1 MTPIAEPD
9 PVPHLARYVPR
20 LLGLAIAG
28 SLLLPPA
35 ALAVAGDPP
44 SRAAE
49 HAVRWGLPIGLGA
62 VFMVLLLGLV
72 FKARIST
79 LVVGADHRISTSKT
93 IAAVWTLVVAAALI
107 GLVYAKLLNHPQALD
122 RTGAAGVIGQ
132 YAVLFGGPLGAAILA
147 KQIVTSQVTQNPG
160 IKTVGKPTLKDLI
173 ADDAGDTDLG
183 DFQYVLFNLV
193 ALFYVISTLLHT
205 PLNGLPHIPD
215 VLLGLT
221 SVSAVGYVGKK
232 AVTPIAGAATPA
244 PAPAP
249 HLAGAPARMWRPG
262 PTGGFAR
269 ASGATN
275 ALAPTRMP
283 GSLPDPSKPAGTPN
297 PAMPFDHIVVVMM
310 ENHSFD
316 NLLGKLSLA
325 GQPLA
330 DGLDFDANG
339 NPTNS
344 NPNAAGQPV
353 KAFPFPSTGQG
364 QDVRQNWNAT
374 HQQVNGGLMDGFLK
388 GASADHQPMGF
399 YPPEQLPFAYSLA
412 KTFTVANRWFSSAPC
427 PTYPNRRF
435 LLAGTAYGGTTTSVN
450 TLTDGP
456 PPNGTIFDR
465 LSDHGISWR
474 NYFTDVPM
482 TAVIPSI
489 LEKYLW
495 SHVKLLDDFFSD
507 CNAGT
512 LPAVSF
518 VDPDIGLLSDLGS
531 VVDQLPLLPTFLNLL
546 GVNLR
551 QMGSSQEDPQDMNFG
566 EKWAHRVISAVL
578 RSPAWSRTLLIYT
591 YDEHGGYYDHVPP
604 PPAIAPDM
612 IPPSLGPNDVP
623 GGYDVYGP
631 RVPAVVVSPYSRMN
645 SVTDVVHDHTSVL
658 ATIEAK
664 WNLPAL
670 TYRDANAATV
680 MDFLDV
686 NQAPNLSPPNLSP
699 PKAAP

>member
-1 MTPIAEPD
+1 MEKQA
-9 PVPHLARYVPR
+9 ARGRRPTHGAGV
-20 LLGLAIAG
+20 LSLGVALGLV
-28 SLLLPPA
+28 LPA
-35 ALAVAGDPP
+35 TALAAVGGGP
-44 SRAAE
+44 SPAAE
-49 HAVRWGLPIGLGA
+49 HATRWGLLIGLGA
-62 VFMVLLLGLV
+62 VVAVLLLGLA
-72 FKARIST
+72 FGARIST
-79 LVVGADHRISTSKT
+79 LVIGKDHRISTSKT
-93 IAAVWTLVVAAALI
+93 IAAVWTVVVAAALI
-107 GLVYAKLLNHPQALD
+107 GLVYANLLNHPQALD
-122 RTGAAGVIGQ
+122 ATDAGGVIGQ

-147 KQIVTSQVTQNPG
+147 KQIVTNQVTQNPG
-160 IKTVGKPTLKDLI
+160 IKSRAEKPAVKDLI
-173 ADDAGDTDLG
+173 ANDAGDTDLG

-232 AVTPIAGAATPA
+232 AVTPVAAA
-244 PAPAP
+244 PAPTP
-249 HLAGAPARMWRPG
+249 HMAGGPARMWMPASDG
-262 PTGGFAR
+262 SFAS
-269 ASGATN
+269 ASGSSN
-275 ALAPTRMP
+275 APKPIRGPHT
-283 GSLPDPSKPAGTPN
+283 LPDPSKPAGTPN
-297 PAMPFDHIVVVMM
+297 QAMPFDHIVVVMM

-330 DGLDFDANG
+330 DGLSFDANG
-339 NPTNS
+339 DATNS
-344 NPNAAGQPV
+344 NPDAGGNEI
-353 KAFPFPSTGQG
+353 KAFPFPSTAQG
-364 QDVRQNWNAT
+364 QDVHQSWNAS
-374 HQQVNGGLMDGFLK
+374 HQQVNGGAMNGFLK
-388 GASADHQPMGF
+388 GAGADHQPMGF

-412 KTFTVANRWFSSAPC
+412 KTFTLANRWFSSAPC

-435 LLAGTAYGGTTTSVN
+435 LLAGTAYGGITTSLN
-450 TLTDGP
+450 SLTDGTRP
-456 PPNGTIFDR
+456 QNGTIFDR
-465 LSDHGISWR
+465 LHDHGISWR

-489 LEKYLW
+489 LERYMW
-495 SHVKLLDDFFSD
+495 SHLSLLDDFFSD

-518 VDPDIGLLSDLGS
+518 VDPDIGLLSDLGEM
-531 VVDQLPLLPTFLNLL
+531 VDKLPLLPTFLDFL

-566 EKWAHRVISAVL
+566 EKWAHRVINAVL
-578 RSPAWSRTLLIYT
+578 RSPAWPRTLLIYT
-591 YDEHGGYYDHVPP
+591 YDEHGGYYDHVEP
-604 PPAIAPDM
+604 PPALMPDAT
-612 IPPSLGPNDVP
+612 PPNLGPNDVP

-680 MDFLDV
+680 MDFLDI
-686 NQAPNLSPPNLSP
+686 NQSPNLSPPNLAS